1 MSVVEMEQERTT
13 LEAEGITSGSTWR
26 AIWLISWPL
35 VTNMLTIAVACF
47 ADIYVAGKLSSATQA
62 AIGFG
67 GQIWYLIMM
76 LAVALSAAA
85 TALVSRFWGAGDR
98 AQAIKAAQNSLM
110 FALFFG
116 VFSTAVGFALGKPL
130 LNFLGASGEVGRLG
144 WEYLRIDLL
153 TQVPWNIVWVCN
165 SIFRARGNTRV
176 PMITW
181 MCMTTM
187 IVIFDCLF
195 CLSPYHLGISGLA
208 LSALVASSIGSVL
221 TLVLLRRSDLGE
233 CLNFSNGIDLKE
245 SLGWCKRLL
254 RIGLPACIQDLAW
267 LMGNFFF
274 FLVFARTAHPAAC
287 QAAWTVG
294 FRVEEMLAGLPIYAL
309 SMAVGT
315 IVGQNLGA
323 GKPERAERAGW
334 QVAAVGAAANTVFG
348 AFMFFGAEKIAGA
361 MTAGDPLVVSYT
373 TQFLKIIGI
382 CEPLLAAWLILFGAM
397 QGAGYTKWP
406 MWTTTICMLFFRLPL
421 AWLLTVNYGWVPTG
435 TWVAMASTVT
445 ILGVLA
451 ITHFRAGKWKH
462 QTV

>member
-1 MSVVEMEQERTT
+1 MEQERTS
-13 LEAEGITSGSTWR
+13 LEADVITSGSTWR
-26 AIWLISWPL
+26 AIWQISWPL
-35 VTNMLTIAVACF
+35 VLNMLTIAVASF

-98 AQAIKAAQNSLM
+98 VQAIKAAQNALL
-110 FALFFG
+110 FAIFFG
-116 VFSTAVGFALGKPL
+116 VFSTGVGFALGQPL
-130 LNFLGASGEVGRLG
+130 LNFLGAGGEVEKLA
-144 WEYLRIDLL
+144 WEYLRIDLF

-165 SIFRARGNTRV
+165 SIFRARGSTRI

-187 IVIFDCLF
+187 IATFDCLF
-195 CLSPYHLGISGLA
+195 CLNPCHLGISGLA
-208 LSALVASSIGSVL
+208 LSALVSSSIGSAI
-221 TLVLLRRSDLGE
+221 TLFMLRRSDLGE
-233 CLNFSNGIDLKE
+233 ALNFSKGIDLKE

-254 RIGLPACIQDLAW
+254 RIGLPACVQDLAW
-267 LMGNFFF
+267 LAGNFFF

-287 QAAWTVG
+287 QAAWAVG
-294 FRVEEMLAGLPIYAL
+294 FRVEEMFAGLPIYAL

-334 QVAAVGAAANTVFG
+334 QVAAVGAFANTIFG
-348 AFMFFGAEKIAGA
+348 AVMFFGGGRIASA
-361 MTAGDPLVVSYT
+361 MTAGDPLVVEYT
-373 TQFLKIIGI
+373 TQFMKVIGL
-382 CEPLLAAWLILFGAM
+382 CEPLLACWLILFGAM

-406 MWTTTICMLFFRLPL
+406 MWATTICMLGLRLPL

-435 TWVAMASTVT
+435 TWVAMSLTVMT
-445 ILGVLA
+445 LGVLA
-451 ITHFRAGKWKH
+451 ITHFKAGKWKY
-462 QTV
+462 QKV